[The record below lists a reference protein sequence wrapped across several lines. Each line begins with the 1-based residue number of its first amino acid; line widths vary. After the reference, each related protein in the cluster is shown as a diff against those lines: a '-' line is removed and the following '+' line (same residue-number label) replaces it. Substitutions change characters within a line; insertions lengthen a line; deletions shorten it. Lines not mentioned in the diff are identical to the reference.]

1 MAAVKK
7 ITMTQISKD
16 FALKTKDIIDLLKTH
31 GLEKKSGATLSEAEF
46 SFFLDALT
54 ADNQIE
60 NLDDYLT
67 GKARILCKPKPEYY
81 ETIKCIY
88 LTIINGF
95 TLLSRIYP
103 EHVELVLD

>member
-16 FALKTKDIIDLLKTH
+16 FALKAKDVIDVLKAH

-46 SFFLDALT
+46 SFFLNVLT

-67 GKARILCKPKPEYY
+67 GKARILCGGAAPAEEAPAEVAPAAEAVPEKAPEAKPE
-81 ETIKCIY
+81 
-88 LTIINGF
+88 
-95 TLLSRIYP
+95 RA
-103 EHVELVLD
+103 